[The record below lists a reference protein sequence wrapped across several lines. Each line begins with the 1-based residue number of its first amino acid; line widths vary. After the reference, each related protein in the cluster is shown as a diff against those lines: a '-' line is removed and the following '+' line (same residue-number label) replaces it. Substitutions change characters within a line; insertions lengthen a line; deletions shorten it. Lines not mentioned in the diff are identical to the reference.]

1 MKHLKQ
7 LASALVASALLFGAA
22 PASAIVLLTFGQV
35 GTGNT
40 ITGTNV
46 GGVSTTISGANVA
59 VTITQIDA
67 AVATPIAASL
77 TLNATSVGAATLV
90 AGNVVQTFSG
100 SFSITSGAT
109 NYLSGTF
116 SDAVFGAA
124 GGAAL
129 TLSAAQ
135 PPDTVSFT
143 SNVIAAGDLGLA
155 RGISFSFA
163 NVSPPV
169 GITGTSLSSFA
180 SSVSGTFSGNVGTV
194 PEPATLGLLGLAL
207 AGLGFV
213 RTRKQA

>member
-1 MKHLKQ
+1 
-7 LASALVASALLFGAA
+7 
-22 PASAIVLLTFGQV
+22 LTFGQV

-40 ITGTNV
+40 ITGTNN
-46 GGVSTTISGANVA
+46 GAGSTTISGANIA

-67 AVATPIAASL
+67 AVATPIAAFL
-77 TLNATSVGAATLV
+77 TLNATSVGAAVLV

-100 SFSITSGAT
+100 TFSITSGAT

-116 SDAVFGAA
+116 SDSVFGAA

-135 PPDTVSFT
+135 PPDTVTFT

-169 GITGTSLSSFA
+169 GITGGSLSSFA
-180 SSVSGTFSGNVGTV
+180 SSVSGTFSGNVGTTV